1 MYDLSGKTAFITGA
15 ATGIGRSIAL
25 RLAAEGCDIALFDRA
40 SAEQAA
46 EEIRARGRR
55 ATVFTGDV
63 GEFEQVRSAVED
75 AIAQLGALDV
85 FVNNAGIAR
94 IGPLADMATEDFR
107 ALFRV
112 NVEGVFNGCKAVVPH
127 MVERG
132 SGSIINM
139 SSWTGKSGRPLYGA
153 YSASK
158 FAVIGLTQAL
168 AAEVAGKGVRVNA
181 ICPGIVVG
189 TEMRSDLDA
198 EHEKHGRP
206 PTGERVKAIP
216 LGRPQRAEDVA
227 GIAAF
232 LASEEAAYMTGE
244 AVNVS
249 GGLWMD

>member
-1 MYDLSGKTAFITGA
+1 MYDLAGKTAFVTGGGG
-15 ATGIGRSIAL
+15 GIGRSIAL
-25 RLAAEGCDIALFDRA
+25 RLAEEGCDIALFDRA
-40 SAEQAA
+40 PA
-46 EEIRARGRR
+46 EEAGGKIRAIGRR
-55 ATVFTGDV
+55 AIGLSGDV
-63 GEFEQVRSAVED
+63 GEFEQLRAAVDE
-75 AIAQLGALDV
+75 AVSQLGAIDI

-94 IGPLADMATEDFR
+94 IGALAEMSTDDFR

-127 MVERG
+127 MIERG
-132 SGSIINM
+132 CGSIINM
-139 SSWTGKSGRPLYGA
+139 SSWTGKSGRPIYGA

-168 AAEVAGKGVRVNA
+168 AAEVAGKGIRVNA

-189 TEMRSDLDA
+189 TDMRSDLDV
-198 EHEKHGRP
+198 EHARHGLP
-206 PTGERVKAIP
+206 PTAERVKAIP

-227 GIAAF
+227 AIAAF
-232 LASEEAAYMTGE
+232 LASDESAYMTGE